1 MFAGRTIKGFKEFRY
16 FTSLRNGRGYFAG
29 STFGTIMLPEGLK
42 VVPHSMFENCKGECV
57 IIPAT
62 ATALDELVFHDS
74 EIKNLVLKG
83 DVLLEADRYWC
94 CLGCHLDNLYVASH
108 LIEEYRQSPNW
119 GKKIL
124 FYIKHIRPLSEYQP

>member
-1 MFAGRTIKGFKEFRY
+1 
-16 FTSLRNGRGYFAG
+16 
-29 STFGTIMLPEGLK
+29 MLPEGLK
-42 VVPHSMFENCKGECV
+42 VVPHSMFANCKGECV

-94 CLGCHLDNLYVASH
+94 CLHCHLDNLYVASH
-108 LIEEYRQSPNW
+108 LIEEYRQSPDW
-119 GKKIL
+119 CKREE